1 MSVTLFTFIHS
12 CLNVSFHLTWFKTP
26 RLWKMVIP
34 VIVVL
39 NLPATLLID
48 GLVATGHSLVAD
60 DVDLVAVRADE
71 LLQDAADDGR
81 HAGRDDDSRDV
92 VGQRPLEVL
101 VEVRVEGDV
110 LDQVVDALGEGAG
123 DRVHHFAEGISGL
136 SERGG
141 RQI

>member
-1 MSVTLFTFIHS
+1 
-12 CLNVSFHLTWFKTP
+12 
-26 RLWKMVIP
+26 MVIP

-110 LDQVVDALGEGAG
+110 FDQVVDALGEGAG

>member
-1 MSVTLFTFIHS
+1 M
-12 CLNVSFHLTWFKTP
+12 
-26 RLWKMVIP
+26 
-34 VIVVL
+34 VL

-71 LLQDAADDGR
+71 LLQDAANDGR

-123 DRVHHFAEGISGL
+123 DRGHHFAEGISGL